1 MAAGEDHHP
10 LRMAEDLLES
20 SISSQFSQIVVGKEP
35 THLGPICIHF
45 QIGLFKEG
53 VNVPEGRL
61 SFKSAKKLA
70 AEIIEKKA
78 PDWSVIGLGEKLL
91 LFKHD
96 SSSDQLLH
104 RLSEQHYLHDGDLVE
119 VVLAATATLTEVKF
133 RPHTL
138 VVHSY
143 RTPTFCHHC
152 GEMLWGLVRQ
162 GLKCEG
168 CGLDFHKRCALM
180 LPNDCLRVYRPCGP
194 SLSLF
199 PPARPRSTSLSNH
212 TGGSLEE
219 ISMTKP
225 SRSRPPSWA
234 DRPVWL
240 GVCDGGRGGRPLVPH
255 TFHIHTYTKP
265 TMCQHC
271 HRLLKGL
278 FRQGL
283 QCSDCKFNCH
293 KRCESQV
300 LPDCRGERTSGEEN
314 STTQQVEC
322 EEEMAVETI
331 NSIYEEYR
339 FKERPRVEDGPAAPP
354 PIGPCFSSNIP
365 LMRVVQSVRHSKRRS
380 SRVLKKGWLLHHT
393 NVDLLRKRHYW
404 ILDGKSITL
413 CQNETSNKYY
423 KELPLSE
430 VLQVRVPAQMTAPVQ
445 PDDSGCSFELVTSS
459 LIYCVFA
466 GTEGP
471 AWESAIRLAL
481 MPLQS
486 STHSTTEQTVVPDV
500 SLMSVIQDVSLLYQ
514 IFSDEVLGSGQ
525 FGVVYGGTHRQTG
538 WPVAIKVIDK
548 NRFPTSQE
556 RQSKNEVAILQ
567 NLSHPGVIVLEGMFE
582 TVERTFV
589 IMEKLHSDMLEM
601 ILSHENGRLP
611 ERTSRFLVMQ
621 ILEAL
626 RYLHMKHVAH
636 CDLKPENVLLS
647 SPDPF
652 PQVKLCDFGFAR
664 IIGEKSFRLSVVGT
678 PAYLAPEVINSNGY
692 NRSLDMWAVGVI
704 LYVSLSGTFP
714 FNEDE
719 DIHQQITNAAF
730 MYPRHP
736 WALISLEAVSLIN
749 NLLQV
754 VVRRRF
760 SVGKAMGHPWLQ
772 NFQLWCD
779 LRMFEQRLG
788 HRYLTHE
795 SDDERWRH
803 HAQEKNLTLPPHL
816 TSAVTLT
823 HSVSHALK

>member
-1 MAAGEDHHP
+1 CFSEMSMGI
-10 LRMAEDLLES
+10 ES
-20 SISSQFSQIVVGKEP
+20 VQR
-35 THLGPICIHF
+35 GPIRVVF

-53 VNVPEGRL
+53 VKVPESRL
-61 SFKSAKKLA
+61 SFKSAKRLA

-78 PDWSVIGLGEKLL
+78 PDWSVIGVGEKLL
-91 LFKHD
+91 LFKHEQN
-96 SSSDQLLH
+96 SEQVLH
-104 RLSEQHYLHDGDLVE
+104 RLTEQHYLQDGDLVE
-119 VVLAATATLTEVKF
+119 VVLAASASVTEAKF
-133 RPHTL
+133 RPHSL
-138 VVHSY
+138 VVQSY

-180 LPNDCLRVYRPCGP
+180 LPSDCSRVSRPCGP

-199 PPARPRSTSLSNH
+199 PPARPRVPSLSNH

-219 ISMTKP
+219 ISLSKP
-225 SRSRPPSWA
+225 SRSRPPSWV

-240 GVCDGGRGGRPLVPH
+240 GVCEGGRGSRMLVPH

-271 HRLLKGL
+271 HKLLKGL

-293 KRCESQV
+293 RRCESQV
-300 LPDCRGERTSGEEN
+300 PPDCRGERANGEE
-314 STTQQVEC
+314 SGMSQEAES
-322 EEEMAVETI
+322 EEDMAVEAV
-331 NSIYEEYR
+331 NAIYEEYR
-339 FKERPRVEDGPAAPP
+339 FKDPPHLMEEPP
-354 PIGPCFSSNIP
+354 PQPSIGPCFSSNIP
-365 LMRVVQSVRHSKRRS
+365 LMRVVQSVRHTKRRS
-380 SRVLKKGWLLHHT
+380 SGILKKGWLLHHT
-393 NVDLLRKRHYW
+393 NVDTLRKRHYW
-404 ILDGKSITL
+404 ILDGKSIILYQSENST
-413 CQNETSNKYY
+413 KYY

-430 VLQVRVPAQMTAPVQ
+430 VLQVRGPGQLTVPVMPA
-445 PDDSGCSFELVTSS
+445 DSSHSFELVTSS
-459 LIYCVFA
+459 LVYCVFA
-466 GTEGP
+466 DAEGP
-471 AWESAIRLAL
+471 VWEATIRLAL
-481 MPLQS
+481 MPLEGSAPTRAES
-486 STHSTTEQTVVPDV
+486 SGSDV
-500 SLMSVIQDVSLLYQ
+500 SALYQ

-538 WPVAIKVIDK
+538 RPVAIKVIDK
-548 NRFPTSQE
+548 TRFPAKQE
-556 RQSKNEVAILQ
+556 RQSRNEVSILQ

-582 TVERTFV
+582 TAEHTFV
-589 IMEKLHSDMLEM
+589 VMEKLHSDMLET
-601 ILSHENGRLP
+601 ILSNENGRLP
-611 ERTSRFLVMQ
+611 ERITRFLVMQ

-626 RYLHMKHVAH
+626 RYLHLKHIAH
-636 CDLKPENVLLS
+636 CDLKPENVLLA
-647 SPDPF
+647 SPDSL

-664 IIGEKSFRLSVVGT
+664 IIGEKSFRRSVVGT
-678 PAYLAPEVINSNGY
+678 PAYLAPEVISSHGY

-730 MYPRHP
+730 MFPRQP
-736 WALISLEAVSLIN
+736 WSLISLEAVSLIN

-754 VVRRRF
+754 VVRRRY

-779 LRMFEQRLG
+779 LRQFEQRLG
-788 HRYLTHE
+788 RRYITHE
-795 SDDERWRH
+795 SDDERWRL
-803 HAQEKNLTLPPHL
+803 HAQEKGLTFPSHL
-816 TSAVTLT
+816 TTELCEELGQQLNTTVKL
-823 HSVSHALK
+823 